1 MVTARILIVEDEI
14 LVAREI
20 EQHLCEMQY
29 EVVGIVINADL
40 VLQQVAETLPDLVL
54 VDINLQGEQDG
65 IEIAGILHDRFQI
78 PVIYVTAY
86 TDPHTVERAKVTH
99 PLGYVLK
106 PFNAQDLRISI
117 ELALFRHQSVQHQS
131 VRHQSTDRSSIAYPP
146 SREPSQL
153 ETTPDLSGQVQAGLP
168 PSKLQKILDYI
179 QTHLNQEL
187 SLSRLSNEIGITPY
201 YFARLFKQ
209 STGTSVHQ
217 YVIQQRVERAKQLL
231 HQSELSIAEVS
242 IACGFANPSHL
253 AMHFKRIVG
262 VSPKKFRFF

>member
-1 MVTARILIVEDEI
+1 MTTARILIVEDEI

-20 EQHLCEMQY
+20 EHHLCEMQY
-29 EVVGIVINADL
+29 EVVGIVIDADL
-40 VLQQVAETLPDLVL
+40 VLQQVTATLPDLVL

-65 IEIAGILHDRFQI
+65 IDIAGILHDRFQI

-99 PLGYVLK
+99 PFGYILK
-106 PFNAQDLRISI
+106 PFNAQDLRVAI
-117 ELALFRHQSVQHQS
+117 ELALFRHQSVCHPSDHTTQ
-131 VRHQSTDRSSIAYPP
+131 PP
-146 SREPSQL
+146 E
-153 ETTPDLSGQVQAGLP
+153 ETTYLTGTGQTHGLP
-168 PSKLQKILDYI
+168 PSKLQKVLGYI

-187 SLSRLSNEIGITPY
+187 SLGRLSNEIGITPY

-231 HQSELSIAEVS
+231 QQSELSIAEVA
-242 IACGFANPSHL
+242 IECGFANPSHL
-253 AMHFKRIVG
+253 ALHFKRIVG